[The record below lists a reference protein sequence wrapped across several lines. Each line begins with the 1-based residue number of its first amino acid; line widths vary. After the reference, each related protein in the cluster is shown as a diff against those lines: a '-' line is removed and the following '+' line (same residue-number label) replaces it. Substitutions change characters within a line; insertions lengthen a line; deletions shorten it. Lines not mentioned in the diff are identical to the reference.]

1 MVTIVVI
8 LLFAVVGVVIWGYE
22 KFKQDSYIAKA
33 IDGVEGN
40 SNFMTED
47 CQKVIDQL
55 KTRAGI
61 KLNRYGNYL
70 LLPDGQKIG
79 FVGGKGMEIFQRYS
93 DLKFEPTPTEWK
105 ILQGVVNKLFSDL

>member
-8 LLFAVVGVVIWGYE
+8 LLLAVIGVIVFAYE

-55 KTRAGI
+55 KARTGI

-70 LLPDGQKIG
+70 QLPDGQK
-79 FVGGKGMEIFQRYS
+79 VAYTAGKDLEFFQRHS
-93 DLKFEPTPTEWK
+93 HLNFEPTPTEWK
-105 ILQGVVNKLFSDL
+105 ILRGVITKLYSGL